1 MNVPTFDKRR
11 QWRHRKPPTLADLV
25 RADRF
30 GGLLIVLTAAG
41 LGFCLCLMFLL
52 LFFGDGFINLFIGH

>member
-1 MNVPTFDKRR
+1 MNMPTFYRRR
-11 QWRHRKPPTLADLV
+11 QWRDRKPPTLADLV

-41 LGFCLCLMFLL
+41 LGFCLCLMSLL
-52 LFFGDGFINLFIGH
+52 VFFGSQFLGLLGL